1 MNNRLFKFFTL
12 LTVSI
17 LVSIHGFSQEQKEAD
32 RARFLKA
39 CELRREGQKY
49 FLRDP
54 QKAAKLFEEANQ
66 IYPAWPGVSTDLLD
80 QHDRL
85 PLLLIY
91 HGDINGA
98 NKAITREIKRLDS
111 MESVY
116 YFRGLINGG
125 YGYMPAKVWKR
136 TYLTM
141 RANFNFRYGDSGL
154 ASEDVEA
161 ILSIGFDDKEY
172 KQPLTTWNSGFGES
186 SIRNTLILAQYVAF
200 LNEDLQLLEK
210 LDEIYKRFGEKDEIA
225 IGQIN
230 IAILKGEY
238 EKAIQLASDFE
249 KTGINNKV
257 NARFLIAY
265 SYAMQKNS
273 AKSEEYIR
281 MLLKDIRVGERMVAK
296 LRVINAL
303 NDQQYA
309 NAVQYATEALKPY
322 RYLNVKVEQPGKSAF
337 YVYRARA
344 YMGLKQYEKA
354 KSDFETA
361 LLFNLKYESAIQ
373 GLAQLEGQVAN
384 EQRIDKTPPVLKIL
398 EPGAQRGLKIVAN
411 SAEIMLKGLAEDP
424 SGIKSVTANGK
435 ELYVGTNYN
444 FWGTVPI
451 ADGTNEIRV
460 KATDVAG
467 NVAET
472 TVSVVRQV
480 AAVSQQEI
488 VPILAKESKN
498 YALIIAAQ
506 NYDDSSIPSLE
517 APIADAIKLKLELK
531 GSYNFADD
539 NIVTLFNPST
549 LDLKKQFAEL
559 TDQIQPEDNLIIFYA
574 GHGIWVEKEQKGYWL
589 LTDAQRSDPNSW
601 LSNKVMLDLIAKI
614 QSRHTLL
621 ITDACFSG
629 SVFKTRGI
637 GADAP
642 APIRDL
648 SERIS
653 RVAITSGNDTEVPDE
668 SVFMKYLIKAL
679 AENKEK
685 YLTAQ
690 KMFITQIIEAV
701 MTESKTE
708 PRYGTLELA
717 GHVGGDYIFTKK

>member
-1 MNNRLFKFFTL
+1 
-12 LTVSI
+12 
-17 LVSIHGFSQEQKEAD
+17 
-32 RARFLKA
+32 
-39 CELRREGQKY
+39 
-49 FLRDP
+49 
-54 QKAAKLFEEANQ
+54 
-66 IYPAWPGVSTDLLD
+66 
-80 QHDRL
+80 
-85 PLLLIY
+85 
-91 HGDINGA
+91 
-98 NKAITREIKRLDS
+98 
-111 MESVY
+111 
-116 YFRGLINGG
+116 
-125 YGYMPAKVWKR
+125 
-136 TYLTM
+136 
-141 RANFNFRYGDSGL
+141 
-154 ASEDVEA
+154 
-161 ILSIGFDDKEY
+161 
-172 KQPLTTWNSGFGES
+172 
-186 SIRNTLILAQYVAF
+186 
-200 LNEDLQLLEK
+200 
-210 LDEIYKRFGEKDEIA
+210 
-225 IGQIN
+225 
-230 IAILKGEY
+230 
-238 EKAIQLASDFE
+238 
-249 KTGINNKV
+249 
-257 NARFLIAY
+257 
-265 SYAMQKNS
+265 
-273 AKSEEYIR
+273 
-281 MLLKDIRVGERMVAK
+281 
-296 LRVINAL
+296 
-303 NDQQYA
+303 
-309 NAVQYATEALKPY
+309 
-322 RYLNVKVEQPGKSAF
+322 
-337 YVYRARA
+337 
-344 YMGLKQYEKA
+344 MGLKQYEKA

-601 LSNKVMLDLIAKI
+601 L
-614 QSRHTLL
+614 
-621 ITDACFSG
+621 
-629 SVFKTRGI
+629 
-637 GADAP
+637 
-642 APIRDL
+642 
-648 SERIS
+648 
-653 RVAITSGNDTEVPDE
+653 
-668 SVFMKYLIKAL
+668 
-679 AENKEK
+679 
-685 YLTAQ
+685 
-690 KMFITQIIEAV
+690 
-701 MTESKTE
+701 
-708 PRYGTLELA
+708 
-717 GHVGGDYIFTKK
+717 